1 MVQYLKE
8 GLLSFIIVSALPL
21 LCLSNL
27 KNLHEIFER
36 GVAAH
41 YFCCEV
47 DQYTTVSVPERETL

>member
-1 MVQYLKE
+1 
-8 GLLSFIIVSALPL
+8 